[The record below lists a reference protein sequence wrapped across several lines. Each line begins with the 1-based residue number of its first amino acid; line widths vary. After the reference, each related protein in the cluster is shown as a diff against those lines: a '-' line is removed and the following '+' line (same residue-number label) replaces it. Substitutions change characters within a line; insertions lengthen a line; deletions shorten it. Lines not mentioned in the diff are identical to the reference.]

1 MEMDSDIIIEIRELS
16 DKIES
21 LRRFMLDAPYMN
33 DIEEKMDLELRL
45 KKAVMEN
52 DALLFLVAAK
62 DNRIAK
68 LVAENYADLIEAH
81 YDGRTS
87 IYTETEVTYE
97 DGRKGAIK
105 ATLSIADANVAP
117 EQRMAAE

>member
-16 DKIES
+16 DKMET
-21 LRRFMLDAPYMN
+21 LRRFMLDAPYMK

-52 DALLFLVAAK
+52 DALLFRVEAM

-68 LVAENYADLIEAH
+68 LVAENAELTKMRNYL
-81 YDGRTS
+81 YD
-87 IYTETEVTYE
+87 
-97 DGRKGAIK
+97 
-105 ATLSIADANVAP
+105 TLEGSDDPDVG
-117 EQRMAAE
+117 